1 MPSLPAPVRSRP
13 AVLFGGLTP
22 LQWDLAAAVA
32 ASALSLLF
40 VLPLGT
46 SSPIA
51 VGGLVAGT
59 VAVAL
64 RRGPFPLPLV
74 VACLGFTLSGE
85 NTALS
90 FVAYAAGRWLPTRQA
105 WGSAA
110 VAAVL
115 PLLSRVQ
122 TADFTWHTLSGED
135 YLAVVVITALG
146 PTAMG
151 MQIRMQRH
159 EQELAAERE
168 ARHKAEAVSAERR
181 RIAQDM
187 HDLAGH
193 HLTATIMLTE
203 NLLTR
208 LGKGTPC
215 SCLEQTGPALQHIA
229 AQSRSALEQLL
240 TVVQYTPPSVSVA
253 ELCASMRGVGLRIET
268 SPGLDDVLA
277 AADPRHRA
285 AAECVA
291 KEALTNAAKHAPGA
305 RVTVTAAAVGGGLAL
320 AIVNGPG
327 CAARSN
333 ALPSSGS
340 GLAGMRA
347 RSEELSGTLTTAA
360 TPDGGFRVEARFAPS
375 DR

>member
-1 MPSLPAPVRSRP
+1 MPSLSAPVHSRP
-13 AVLFGGLTP
+13 TALLRALTP
-22 LQWDLAAAVA
+22 VQWDLVAAASA
-32 ASALSLLF
+32 FALSLLF

-46 SSPIA
+46 PGPGA

-64 RRGPFPLPLV
+64 RRGPFPLPLA
-74 VACLGFTLSGE
+74 VACLGFVLSGE

-115 PLLSRVQ
+115 PLLSRLQ
-122 TADFTWHTLSGED
+122 TADLTWHTLSGED

-151 MQIRMQRH
+151 TQIRARRQER
-159 EQELAAERE
+159 ELAAERE
-168 ARHKAEAVSAERR
+168 ARRKAEAVSAERR

-208 LGKGTPC
+208 LTAGTPC
-215 SCLEQTGPALQHIA
+215 SCLERTGPALQHIA
-229 AQSRSALEQLL
+229 SQSRSALEQLL
-240 TVVQYTPPSVSVA
+240 TVVQCTPPALSVG
-253 ELCASMRGVGLRIET
+253 ELCASMRGVGLRIDT

-291 KEALTNAAKHAPGA
+291 TEALTNAAKHAPGG
-305 RVTVTAAAVGGGLAL
+305 RVTVTAAAVGGGLVL
-320 AIVNGPG
+320 AVTNGPG
-327 CAARSN
+327 CARRSSP
-333 ALPSSGS
+333 LPGSGS
-340 GLAGMRA
+340 GLAGMRT
-347 RSEELSGTLTTAA
+347 RFEELSGTLTAGA

-375 DR
+375 PR